1 MKKVIVIVGAAAV
14 AFAALV
20 LVGVD
25 LNQQFSDASAEEIK
39 SVTAESICSRG
50 LLLQANR
57 EARIIR
63 VRDLERVRTLCA
75 RIDQQANAF

>member
-1 MKKVIVIVGAAAV
+1 MKKVIVIVGAAV
-14 AFAALV
+14 LAALT

-25 LNQQFSDASAEEIK
+25 LNNEFSDAPAEEIK
-39 SVTAESICSRG
+39 SVSAESHCSRQ

-63 VRDLERVRTLCA
+63 VRDLEKVRALCA
-75 RIDQQANAF
+75 RIDQQANGF

>member
-14 AFAALV
+14 LAALI

-25 LNQQFSDASAEEIK
+25 LNNEFSDASPEEIK
-39 SVTAESICSRG
+39 SVSAESHCSRQ

-63 VRDLERVRTLCA
+63 VRDLEKVRALCA
-75 RIDQQANAF
+75 RIDQQAIGF